1 MRHRNQFIRQKKNQM
16 NTYFT
21 LQEPQEKQFTELVK
35 ATNVQKCTVR
45 KCINVWSPNCLDSN
59 CDRTNKS
66 LDHSKCY
73 IFFWFATDT
82 LRMKNCISA
91 RKWFKI
97 NIYLEVSYLS
107 EFHHHVSKDVKETHN
122 GVPQPAVG
130 QRLLVTST
138 WTLTDTRA
146 QYWKCMHVCKQIYI

>member
-1 MRHRNQFIRQKKNQM
+1 MKK
-16 NTYFT
+16 
-21 LQEPQEKQFTELVK
+21 
-35 ATNVQKCTVR
+35 TVFQLENGL
-45 KCINVWSPNCLDSN
+45 K
-59 CDRTNKS
+59 K
-66 LDHSKCY
+66 
-73 IFFWFATDT
+73 
-82 LRMKNCISA
+82 
-91 RKWFKI
+91 